1 MTESSFT
8 STYRKS
14 LEEPEEFW
22 AEAARDIDWTRPWD
36 TVSDLDITPAARWFA
51 GGALNTCY
59 NALDRH
65 ADGGRAGQQ
74 ALIYDLALIHIS
86 EPTGPY

>member
-1 MTESSFT
+1 MTESSFA

-36 TVSDLDITPAARWFA
+36 TVLDLDSTPAARWFV
-51 GGALNTCY
+51 GGELNTCY

-65 ADGGRAGQQ
+65 ADGGRAEQP
-74 ALIYDLALIHIS
+74 ALIYDSAV
-86 EPTGPY
+86 TRTTQTFTYR